1 MLLKNL
7 FKILLPIDSISSILK
22 SPYFCRHE
30 MAYYDMIWKVDDE
43 LSSHFYERFNNK
55 IWKDT
60 LCYCH
65 KCGVKKKMSMKVGE
79 WGKWRND
86 EFTIP
91 KSGKTVTYEI
101 YEIGRETRKQKRD
114 RLISKLL
121 NG

>member
-1 MLLKNL
+1 MLLKSL
-7 FKILLPIDSISSILK
+7 FKVLLPIYSILK

-30 MAYYDMIWKVDDE
+30 MTYYDMIWKVDSD
-43 LSSHFYERFNNK
+43 LSYLKRFNNK

-65 KCGVKKKMSMKVGE
+65 KCGVKKKMSMKVGQ
-79 WGKWRND
+79 WGKWRNC
-86 EFTIP
+86 EFAIP

-101 YEIGRETRKQKRD
+101 YEIGRETKKQRRD

-121 NG
+121 ND